1 MSTCLTS
8 SVRRKDEPCTCDA
21 WFKQHNTL
29 TSHCEISKSF
39 RAEVALACRTSVGSW
54 EVLYA
59 SDGILLTVDGDVIL
73 VKKR

>member
-1 MSTCLTS
+1 MSTCLTTT
-8 SVRRKDEPCTCDA
+8 VRRKGNRITSA
-21 WFKQHNTL
+21 VSFKQHNTL
-29 TSHCEISKSF
+29 TSDCEISKSF
-39 RAEVALACRTSVGSW
+39 QSSVALVCRTSIGSW